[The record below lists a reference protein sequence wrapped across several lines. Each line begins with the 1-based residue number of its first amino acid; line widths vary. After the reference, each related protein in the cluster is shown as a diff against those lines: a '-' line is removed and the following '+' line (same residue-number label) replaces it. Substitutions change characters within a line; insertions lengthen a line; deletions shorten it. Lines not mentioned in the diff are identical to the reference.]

1 MSIEFAGA
9 AKARELRE
17 YFSRHGRIYIVVN
30 TTGDEVLVPDH
41 LRGDPALR
49 LVLNVRMPQHIKIT
63 DDCLE
68 SDFTFSGSPFHCMI
82 PMQAI
87 WAAYMPEQQLENGM
101 LWEDDVPETIR
112 AVVSAVRSMRD
123 DEPDVSVTPSHLR
136 AVENQQNP
144 AQADMNEATVNQ
156 EAEGELDEIKPAGGE
171 PASDA
176 QAPTGTGRRV
186 GHLRVVK

>member
-1 MSIEFAGA
+1 MRHTEVHMSIELAGA

-30 TTGDEVLVPDH
+30 TASDEILVPEY

-49 LVLNVRMPQHIKIT
+49 LVLNVRMPQHIRIT
-63 DDCLE
+63 DDSLE
-68 SDFTFSGSPFHCMI
+68 SDLTFSGSPFHCVI

-87 WAAYMPEQQLENGM
+87 WAAYIPEQQLENGI

-112 AVVSAVRSMRD
+112 AVVKAVRSMRD
-123 DEPDVSVTPSHLR
+123 DTDQGEGDDGVSSGAFPAKSQDDAVSAIVDADAPPS
-136 AVENQQNP
+136 A
-144 AQADMNEATVNQ
+144 
-156 EAEGELDEIKPAGGE
+156 
-171 PASDA
+171 
-176 QAPTGTGRRV
+176 GRRV